1 MVSQVYID
9 FFLSSLITVWFDDSK
24 QPIKKI
30 MCHIFMCLLW
40 IDNCA
45 RWTSSLFN
53 ILLPTI
59 KDVCWQLFTRW
70 LKFLTS
76 IDGILLDRNKICAHV
91 FYNNK
96 HLIGGNIWLTLVI
109 WLVRI
114 NMALTILIGCWNW
127 HFYIWILFSWES
139 GIKRF
144 YPCLILR
151 L

>member
-1 MVSQVYID
+1 MSSNWNEYTSFIYWIISLDTYFIFFLFKTVEWYWNGFSGLYRL
-9 FFLSSLITVWFDDSK
+9 FLSSLITVWFDDSK

-96 HLIGGNIWLTLVI
+96 HLIGGNI
-109 WLVRI
+109 
-114 NMALTILIGCWNW
+114 
-127 HFYIWILFSWES
+127 
-139 GIKRF
+139 
-144 YPCLILR
+144 
-151 L
+151 